1 MSWPKP
7 PVSMQSKTQDHGPVP
22 MDYVGKHKAMSSKT
36 VVVDLLW
43 QGKRQ
48 FAFTVNEHV
57 FNPIDSIVGHKLVDL
72 VLSEKIQV
80 ADKNVI
86 DLGCGS
92 GVVGL
97 CAITKKAK
105 KVLFTDIN
113 PHIDGI
119 QKHPLFRKGDEW
131 QVQDVLAD
139 VPDASYDTVLI
150 LPPWMVVK
158 EGHQIA
164 EATFESGIFRPANLY
179 GKILTDSGRV
189 LKPGGQLVIWLRIPL
204 ASFHSFIELLTVA
217 ADKFDITSARVLADG
232 VESMICVDHEK
243 SAVGR
248 WMYKLQKGGVSN
260 DAVWMFLSLTKYD
273 T

>member
-1 MSWPKP
+1 M
-7 PVSMQSKTQDHGPVP
+7 
-22 MDYVGKHKAMSSKT
+22 
-36 VVVDLLW
+36 
-43 QGKRQ
+43 
-48 FAFTVNEHV
+48 
-57 FNPIDSIVGHKLVDL
+57 
-72 VLSEKIQV
+72 
-80 ADKNVI
+80 
-86 DLGCGS
+86 
-92 GVVGL
+92 
-97 CAITKKAK
+97 
-105 KVLFTDIN
+105 
-113 PHIDGI
+113 
-119 QKHPLFRKGDEW
+119 
-131 QVQDVLAD
+131 AD
-139 VPDASYDTVLI
+139 VPDASYDKVLI

-189 LKPGGQLVIWLRIPL
+189 LRPGGQLVIWLRIPL
-204 ASFHSFIELLTVA
+204 ASFYSFIELLTVA

-260 DAVWMFLSLTKYD
+260 DAVWMFLSLTRYD

>member
-1 MSWPKP
+1 MNWPKP
-7 PVSMQSKTQDHGPVP
+7 QVSMQSKTPDHGPVP

-36 VVVDLLW
+36 VMVDLLW

-57 FNPIDSIVGHKLVDL
+57 FNPIDSIVGHKLIEL
-72 VLSEKIQV
+72 ILSEKIVV
-80 ADKNVI
+80 ADKSVI

-97 CAITKKAK
+97 CAVTKKAK

-119 QKHPLFRKGDEW
+119 QNHPLVRKCDAW

-139 VPDASYDTVLI
+139 TPDSSYDLVLV

-158 EGHQIA
+158 EGRQIA
-164 EATFESGIFRPANLY
+164 EDTFESGIFRPANLY

-204 ASFHSFIELLTVA
+204 AAFHSFIELLAVA
-217 ADKFDITSARVLADG
+217 ADKFDVTSASLFADG
-232 VESMICVDHEK
+232 IESMICVDHEK
-243 SAVGR
+243 SMMGR
-248 WMYKLQKGGVSN
+248 WMYKLQKGGASN
-260 DAVWMFLSLTKYD
+260 DAIWMVLSLTRYEK
-273 T
+273 